1 MNAAELAQRFK
12 LFPLLAPQQVID
24 GVEYRPRM
32 RLYCHAIGRLQNIE
46 VKRGQDGNAGSA
58 GCLMPAYF
66 QPIAIGA
73 DVIGVMNH
81 PGGKP
86 KQLFL

>member
-32 RLYCHAIGRLQNIE
+32 RLYRHAIGRLQNIE

-58 GCLMPAYF
+58 RRLMPAHL
-66 QPIAIGA
+66 QPIPIGA
-73 DVIGVMNH
+73 DMIGMVDH
-81 PGGKP
+81 PG
-86 KQLFL
+86 